1 MVKALLMRYTIPELR
16 EELVWRSLPVS
27 GVKEDLIG
35 RLLDARCAR
44 TWTHTDGVQAAAW
57 AERLC
62 GTKIPLNAFR
72 SDKCLAEWFLK
83 YLPNRRR

>member
-1 MVKALLMRYTIPELR
+1 MIKERLMRYTIPELR

-27 GVKEDLIG
+27 GVKEDLIR
-35 RLLDARCAR
+35 RLLDERHAR
-44 TWTHTDGVQAAAW
+44 TWTGTDGFQAAAW

-62 GTKIPLNAFR
+62 GTRIPLRAFR
-72 SDKCLAEWFLK
+72 SDECLADWFLK